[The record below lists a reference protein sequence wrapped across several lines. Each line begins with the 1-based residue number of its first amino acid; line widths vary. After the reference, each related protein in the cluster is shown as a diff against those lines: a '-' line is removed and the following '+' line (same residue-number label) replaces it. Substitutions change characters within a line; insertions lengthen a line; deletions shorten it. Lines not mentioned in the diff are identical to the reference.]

1 MNEQDLRNKLAT
13 QSEGKKSLSQQLMD
27 KIMPHKLAFEQVMP
41 KSMSADRFLRLV
53 NRAVMA
59 SPDLQNASL
68 PSILGCAMS
77 AAMLGLEPNTPLGTA
92 YILPF
97 KSKDGLQ
104 AQFILGY
111 RGMLELAYRNP
122 NIESI
127 HADIVKKGDVFEWQQ
142 GTDALLKHTYS
153 LEIERG
159 ATLGAYASCKIKNAG
174 TAFVVITKNEIDTVK
189 RSSKSASSAYSPW
202 STHYDEMAKKT
213 AIRRLFKLI
222 PSSIE
227 IAEHLDLDG
236 ASITMPDVEFPQEI
250 SVEVVDEF
258 QDENQTAEKSEIF
271 TK

>member
-1 MNEQDLRNKLAT
+1 MSEQDLKSKLAT
-13 QSEGKKSLSQQLMD
+13 QQDGKKGLSQQLMD

-41 KSMSADRFLRLV
+41 KSMSVDRFLRLV

-122 NIESI
+122 NIEGI
-127 HADIVKKGDVFEWQQ
+127 HADIVKSGDIFEWQQ

-153 LEIERG
+153 LETERG

-174 TAFVVITKNEIDTVK
+174 TAFVVLTKSEIDTVK
-189 RSSKSASSAYSPW
+189 KSSKSASSPYSPW

-227 IAEHLDLDG
+227 IAEDLEKDG
-236 ASITMPDVEFPQEI
+236 AAITMPDIEFPQEI
-250 SVEVVDEF
+250 NIEIVDEYRG
-258 QDENQTAEKSEIF
+258 DEQTGIF
-271 TK
+271 AK